1 MCDAE
6 GPPAASR
13 RETLIAAASSALVAG
28 GSWAGPARGSPALED
43 PVLQTDHGP
52 VRGLRASGL
61 CVFRGVPYGA
71 DTARTRFAR
80 PLPPD
85 RWTQVRPATVYGRAS
100 PQPGREPGQ
109 SEDCLVLNIWTPDL
123 NPSARRPV
131 MVYVHGG
138 GYMTGSGT
146 SPLTD
151 GATLAARHDV
161 VVVTINHRLNAFGYL
176 YLEQLAPGFRPDGG
190 NAGQWDLILALAWI
204 RAHAHRLGGDP
215 RRVMLFGQSGGGA
228 KIATLMATPAA
239 DGLFSAAA
247 TMSGQQVT
255 ASGPLNA
262 TRRAEAYL
270 TALGVDPARP
280 QALLELPAAA
290 LVDAL
295 RTPDPVNPQMGL
307 YFGPVLDQRL
317 LPRHPFW
324 PDAPPQSRAIPMI
337 LGNVRDETRSLIG
350 RSEPAAFALTD
361 EQLPGWLARHMRT
374 DIDPALVISTY
385 RAAYP
390 QITAPDLFFAA
401 TTAAR
406 SWRGQVEQA
415 DARARQGAPTWV
427 YRLDLPSP
435 LEGGRYGA
443 FHTLDIAHAF
453 GTLGAE
459 GSATGTD
466 PGAQRVSDT
475 LMGAFAALARTGR
488 PTHRSLPAWPQYRLP
503 DRQTL
508 LLDRAITVAS
518 DPRGVERAL
527 FATVPFIQW
536 GT

>member
-1 MCDAE
+1 MSGAE
-6 GPPAASR
+6 DPATASR
-13 RETLIAAASSALVAG
+13 RQAVIGAASGALLASSA
-28 GSWAGPARGSPALED
+28 WARPASGQPAPDD
-43 PVLQTDHGP
+43 PILQTDHGP
-52 VRGLRASGL
+52 VRGLRADGL
-61 CVFRGVPYGA
+61 CLFRGVPYGA

-85 RWTQVRPATVYGRAS
+85 RWTELRPATAFGRAS
-100 PQPGREPGQ
+100 PQAGREPDQ
-109 SEDCLVLNIWTPDL
+109 SEDCLALNIWTPDL
-123 NPSARRPV
+123 NPGARRPI

-146 SPLTD
+146 APLTD
-151 GATLAARHDV
+151 GAILAARHDV
-161 VVVTINHRLNAFGYL
+161 VVVTVNHRLNAFGYL

-190 NAGQWDLILALAWI
+190 NAGQWDLVLALSWV
-204 RAHAHRLGGDP
+204 RAHAQRLGGDP

-239 DGLFSAAA
+239 QGLFSAAA

-270 TALGVDPARP
+270 AALGVHPARP
-280 QALLELPAAA
+280 QALLDLPAAR
-290 LVDAL
+290 LVEAL
-295 RTPDPVNPQMGL
+295 RTADPVNPQMGL

-324 PDAPPQSRAIPMI
+324 PDAPPQAQAIPMI
-337 LGNVRDETRSLIG
+337 MGNVRDETRSLIG
-350 RSEPAAFALTD
+350 RSEPAAFSLTF

-374 DIDPALVISTY
+374 DIDPALVIATY

-435 LEGGRYGA
+435 QDGGRYGA

-459 GSATGTD
+459 GSATGISAE
-466 PGAQRVSDT
+466 AQQVSDT
-475 LMGAFAALARTGR
+475 LMGALAALARTGR
-488 PTHRSLPAWPQYRLP
+488 PTHRALPAWPQYRLP

-508 LLDRAITVAS
+508 LLDRAITVAR

-536 GT
+536 GS